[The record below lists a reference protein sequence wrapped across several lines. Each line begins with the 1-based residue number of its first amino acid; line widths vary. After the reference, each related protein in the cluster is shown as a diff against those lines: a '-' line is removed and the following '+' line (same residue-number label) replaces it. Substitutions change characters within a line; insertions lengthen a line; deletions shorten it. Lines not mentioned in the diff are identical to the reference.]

1 MGAKACGH
9 GRLQGRL
16 LAAARRCLPPCRR
29 LSGLPPCAL
38 APPACLA
45 MSQDHY
51 PWFLPTYLS
60 YPYNIQR
67 VDVLRYFILHKLGG
81 IYIDLE

>member
-1 MGAKACGH
+1 
-9 GRLQGRL
+9 
-16 LAAARRCLPPCRR
+16 
-29 LSGLPPCAL
+29 
-38 APPACLA
+38 